1 MEPRAATP
9 QRRLDALRAL
19 ADAGVPTGVM
29 VAPAIPGLNDSE
41 IEATLEAAAKAGATS
56 AAMIMVRSPHGVKD
70 LFADWLTE
78 HFSDRLDRVL
88 GLIRDVR
95 NGAKSNANF
104 LIASPVAA
112 PWR

>member
-1 MEPRAATP
+1 
-9 QRRLDALRAL
+9 
-19 ADAGVPTGVM
+19 
-29 VAPAIPGLNDSE
+29 
-41 IEATLEAAAKAGATS
+41 
-56 AAMIMVRSPHGVKD
+56 MIMVRLPHGVKD
-70 LFADWLTE
+70 LFANWLTE
-78 HFSDRLDRVL
+78 HFPDRRNRVL